1 MKRAAGILVGLVW
14 LIMAGGAFRTASL
27 GSAGGHPD
35 LGLWWSVIGALLAIA
50 GLSAIVGTWIHTGSG
65 GDESAGA
72 TPDPAAGAGAS

>member
-14 LIMAGGAFRTASL
+14 LAMAGGAFRTASL

-50 GLSAIVGTWIHTGSG
+50 GLSAIVGTWIHTGPDGSG
-65 GDESAGA
+65 GP
-72 TPDPAAGAGAS
+72 TPDPAAGPGSG